1 MNGKADVKS
10 LMAKFNTGNNPS
22 EDISV
27 SNQPFKIP
35 GQPSSSGLQARKA
48 ALEKFT
54 SPPSG
59 PNTFH
64 KSASPKPSFG
74 VKPSIE
80 DKTER
85 DPKPPYLKHN
95 PVAHKFG
102 SPVNAAN
109 READGKA
116 GVPKYLGPKATEL
129 SKEEPKPMFPKPP
142 VNKFLSSTAQEND
155 IKPPGPK
162 PTFNSAPQESE
173 PKPAFPK
180 LAGVKEKF
188 IAASQE
194 NDPKPPFPKPP
205 LGQKPSLNPDVSHHE
220 DISNRHAFL
229 TKGSSGSPGP
239 RPKIHSFKLP
249 KETAENSS
257 NGTNSP
263 GGHFPTVTLK
273 PIGNRSTPSSL
284 AYAGQVP
291 KNVEEKTEDN
301 RSGVAKN
308 IFLSKINQEDSGPT
322 PPKFLKPTAKLAAGG
337 PLRSFREREEGDKN
351 STTPKRK
358 ALPPLFKL
366 GQPPQKP
373 SRPPT
378 VELERFRKNSARD
391 SSNKEAVKQISHSV
405 LSSPLPPPSHS
416 ATQIPPPPPPSASH
430 PSTQAPPVPSLPPR
444 NIKPSSDP
452 LNPDNE
458 QSYDDVEFG
467 SDGHGNTD
475 GGQESD
481 GETYEDINDI
491 RATSKEQEKKREKEE
506 KKKLEQE
513 KKEQREK
520 EKKEQEIRKRFKLS
534 GPIQVIHQARVCM
547 DYKGGKNELTV
558 KQGDNIEII
567 RITDNPEGKWLGRT
581 TKGYYGYIK
590 TIVVEIDYD
599 SLKRKQRPSM
609 SASLRRADNDQE
621 VYDDVGEQDSIS
633 SQSGRSGTGVM
644 FPPPLPDEEIYDG
657 IDDEDVNARSI
668 SQDEDKNDS
677 RSWGLLKMLK
687 GKDDKKKSVREKTTK
702 VNEAEDNGGSFMNP
716 PIKTF
721 GKDAGEND
729 VYDDVESSEFPPPPV
744 EIGSSLMMKSLSLGR
759 GKADEKDTRKLKK
772 MEKEEKEFRKKFKFE
787 GEIRVLYS
795 TMIIADLP
803 SKKWGAK
810 DLPVKPGESVE
821 VIQIIDDAKVLCRNE
836 EGKYGYVL
844 RSSLMENDG
853 DIYDDIAD
861 GCIYDND

>member
-1 MNGKADVKS
+1 
-10 LMAKFNTGNNPS
+10 MAKFNTGNNPS
-22 EDISV
+22 EDVSI

-48 ALEKFT
+48 ALEKFS

-59 PNTFH
+59 PSTFH

-109 READGKA
+109 READGRA

-129 SKEEPKPMFPKPP
+129 SKEEHKPVFPKPP

-162 PTFNSAPQESE
+162 PNFNSASQESE
-173 PKPAFPK
+173 PKPAFSK
-180 LAGVKEKF
+180 LAAVKEKF
-188 IAASQE
+188 SAVSQE

-205 LGQKPSLNPDVSHHE
+205 IGQKPSLNPDISHHE
-220 DISNRHAFL
+220 DVSNRHAFL
-229 TKGSSGSPGP
+229 TKGSSGSLGP

-249 KETAENSS
+249 KETAENSG
-257 NGTNSP
+257 NGTDSP

-273 PIGNRSTPSSL
+273 SIGNWSTP
-284 AYAGQVP
+284 GQVP
-291 KNVEEKTEDN
+291 KNLEEKTEDN

-322 PPKFLKPTAKLAAGG
+322 PPKFSKPTAKLTAGG
-337 PLRSFREREEGDKN
+337 PLGSFNEREEGNKN
-351 STTPKRK
+351 SETPKRK

-373 SRPPT
+373 NRPPT
-378 VELERFRKNSARD
+378 VDLERFRKHSARD
-391 SSNKEAVKQISHSV
+391 
-405 LSSPLPPPSHS
+405 
-416 ATQIPPPPPPSASH
+416 T
-430 PSTQAPPVPSLPPR
+430 
-444 NIKPSSDP
+444 
-452 LNPDNE
+452 
-458 QSYDDVEFG
+458 
-467 SDGHGNTD
+467 
-475 GGQESD
+475 
-481 GETYEDINDI
+481 
-491 RATSKEQEKKREKEE
+491 TSKEQEKKREKEE
-506 KKKLEQE
+506 KKRLEQE

-520 EKKEQEIRKRFKLS
+520 EKKEQEIRKKFKLS
-534 GPIQVIHQARVCM
+534 GPIQVLHQARACM

-590 TIVVEIDYD
+590 TTVVEIDYD
-599 SLKRKQRPSM
+599 SLKRKQRSST
-609 SASLRRADNDQE
+609 SASLRHVDNDQE
-621 VYDDVGEQDSIS
+621 VYDDVGDHSRKENVPFCIVIIACILQ
-633 SQSGRSGTGVM
+633 
-644 FPPPLPDEEIYDG
+644 
-657 IDDEDVNARSI
+657 RSI

-677 RSWGLLKMLK
+677 WSWGLLKMLK

-702 VNEAEDNGGSFMNP
+702 VNEAEDNG
-716 PIKTF
+716 
-721 GKDAGEND
+721 
-729 VYDDVESSEFPPPPV
+729 VYHILSHVINCVLSLIWCFR
-744 EIGSSLMMKSLSLGR
+744 SSLIMKSQSLGR
-759 GKADEKDTRKLKK
+759 GKSDEKDIRKLKK

-795 TMIIADLP
+795 TTIIADLP

-810 DLPVKPGESVE
+810 DLQVKPGESVE
-821 VIQIIDDAKVLCRNE
+821 VMQIIDDAKVLCRNE
-836 EGKYGYVL
+836 EGKCKIIIYCITSLVKLKEPQPCYDQALTDDCFFCLLYG
-844 RSSLMENDG
+844 
-853 DIYDDIAD
+853 
-861 GCIYDND
+861 

>member
-1 MNGKADVKS
+1 MNSSLMWNGKADVKS

-22 EDISV
+22 EDVSV

-48 ALEKFT
+48 ALEKFS

-129 SKEEPKPMFPKPP
+129 SKEEHKPVFPKPP

-162 PTFNSAPQESE
+162 PNFNSASQESE
-173 PKPAFPK
+173 PKPAFSK
-180 LAGVKEKF
+180 LAAVKEKF
-188 IAASQE
+188 TAVSQE
-194 NDPKPPFPKPP
+194 NDPKPPFSKPP

-220 DISNRHAFL
+220 DVSNRHAFL
-229 TKGSSGSPGP
+229 TKGSSGSLGP

-257 NGTNSP
+257 NGTDSP

-273 PIGNRSTPSSL
+273 SIGNRSTP
-284 AYAGQVP
+284 GQVP
-291 KNVEEKTEDN
+291 KNLEEKTEDN

-308 IFLSKINQEDSGPT
+308 IFLSKINQEVSGST
-322 PPKFLKPTAKLAAGG
+322 PPKFPKPPAKLAAGG
-337 PLRSFREREEGDKN
+337 PLGSFHEREEGNKN
-351 STTPKRK
+351 SETPKRK

-378 VELERFRKNSARD
+378 VDLERFRKNSARD
-391 SSNKEAVKQISHSV
+391 SSNKEVVKQVSHSV

-416 ATQIPPPPPPSASH
+416 ATQTPPPPPPSASH
-430 PSTQAPPVPSLPPR
+430 PSAQAPPVPSLPPR
-444 NIKPSSDP
+444 NIKSSSDP
-452 LNPDNE
+452 LSPDNE

-481 GETYEDINDI
+481 GEMYEDINDI
-491 RATSKEQEKKREKEE
+491 RATSREQEKKREKEE
-506 KKKLEQE
+506 KKRLEQE
-513 KKEQREK
+513 KREQREK

-534 GPIQVIHQARVCM
+534 GPIQVLHQARACM

-581 TKGYYGYIK
+581 TKGYYGYVK
-590 TIVVEIDYD
+590 TTMVEIDYD
-599 SLKRKQRPSM
+599 SLKRKQRAST
-609 SASLRRADNDQE
+609 SASLRRVDNDQE
-621 VYDDVGEQDSIS
+621 VYDDVGEQDSIG
-633 SQSGRSGTGVM
+633 SQSGGRSGTGVT
-644 FPPPLPDEEIYDG
+644 FPPPVPDEEIYDG
-657 IDDEDVNARSI
+657 IDDEDVNA
-668 SQDEDKNDS
+668 N
-677 RSWGLLKMLK
+677 
-687 GKDDKKKSVREKTTK
+687 
-702 VNEAEDNGGSFMNP
+702 MNP
-716 PIKTF
+716 PIKMLR
-721 GKDAGEND
+721 KDAGDND
-729 VYDDVESSEFPPPPV
+729 VYDDVESSEFPPPPI
-744 EIGSSLMMKSLSLGR
+744 EIGSSLIMKSLSLGR
-759 GKADEKDTRKLKK
+759 GKSDEKDIRKLKK

-795 TMIIADLP
+795 TTIIADMP

-810 DLPVKPGESVE
+810 DLQVKPGESVE

-844 RSSLMENDG
+844 RRSLVENDG

>member
-22 EDISV
+22 EDV
-27 SNQPFKIP
+27 PGSNQPFKIP

-48 ALEKFT
+48 ALEKF
-54 SPPSG
+54 SNPPSG
-59 PNTFH
+59 PSTFH

-80 DKTER
+80 DKPER

-116 GVPKYLGPKATEL
+116 GVTKYLGPKATEL
-129 SKEEPKPMFPKPP
+129 SKEEPKPVFPKPP

-162 PTFNSAPQESE
+162 PNFNSAAQESE

-194 NDPKPPFPKPP
+194 NDPKPPFSKPS

-229 TKGSSGSPGP
+229 TKGSSGSLGP
-239 RPKIHSFKLP
+239 RPKLHSFKLP

-257 NGTNSP
+257 NGTDSP

-273 PIGNRSTPSSL
+273 SIGNRSTP
-284 AYAGQVP
+284 GQVL

-301 RSGVAKN
+301 RSGIAKN

-322 PPKFLKPTAKLAAGG
+322 PSKFRKPTAKFAAGG
-337 PLRSFREREEGDKN
+337 PSGSFHEREEGDKN
-351 STTPKRK
+351 SATPKRK

-378 VELERFRKNSARD
+378 VDLERFRKNSARD
-391 SSNKEAVKQISHSV
+391 SSNKEVVKQISHSV
-405 LSSPLPPPSHS
+405 LSSPPLPPSHS
-416 ATQIPPPPPPSASH
+416 ATQTPPPPPPSASH

-452 LNPDNE
+452 SSPDNE

-506 KKKLEQE
+506 KKRLEQE

-520 EKKEQEIRKRFKLS
+520 EKKEQEIRKKFKLS
-534 GPIQVIHQARVCM
+534 GPIQVLHQAQACM

-590 TIVVEIDYD
+590 TTVVEIDYD
-599 SLKRKQRPSM
+599 SLKRKQRPSL
-609 SASLRRADNDQE
+609 SASLRRVDNDQE

-633 SQSGRSGTGVM
+633 SQSGGRSGTGVM
-644 FPPPLPDEEIYDG
+644 FPPPVPDEEIYDG
-657 IDDEDVNARSI
+657 IDDEDVNAS
-668 SQDEDKNDS
+668 
-677 RSWGLLKMLK
+677 
-687 GKDDKKKSVREKTTK
+687 
-702 VNEAEDNGGSFMNP
+702 MNP
-716 PIKTF
+716 PIKMF
-721 GKDAGEND
+721 GKDAGDND
-729 VYDDVESSEFPPPPV
+729 VYDDVESSEFPPPPI
-744 EIGSSLMMKSLSLGR
+744 EIGSSLIMKSLSLGR
-759 GKADEKDTRKLKK
+759 GKSDEKDTRKLKK

-795 TMIIADLP
+795 TTIIADLP

-810 DLPVKPGESVE
+810 DLQVKPGESVE
-821 VIQIIDDAKVLCRNE
+821 VIQILDDAKVLCRNE
-836 EGKYGYVL
+836 EGKYGYVPR
-844 RSSLMENDG
+844 RSLVENDG

>member
-1 MNGKADVKS
+1 MNSSLMWNGKADVKS

-22 EDISV
+22 EDVSV

-59 PNTFH
+59 PSTFH

-129 SKEEPKPMFPKPP
+129 SKEEHKPVFPKPP
-142 VNKFLSSTAQEND
+142 VNKFLSSTAQEKD

-162 PTFNSAPQESE
+162 PNFNSASQESE
-173 PKPAFPK
+173 PKPAFSK
-180 LAGVKEKF
+180 LAAVKEKF
-188 IAASQE
+188 TAVSQE
-194 NDPKPPFPKPP
+194 NDPKPPFSKPP

-220 DISNRHAFL
+220 DVSNRHAFL
-229 TKGSSGSPGP
+229 TKGSSGSLGP

-257 NGTNSP
+257 NGTDSP

-273 PIGNRSTPSSL
+273 SIGNRSTP
-284 AYAGQVP
+284 GQVP
-291 KNVEEKTEDN
+291 KNLEEKTEDN

-308 IFLSKINQEDSGPT
+308 IFLSKINQEDSGST
-322 PPKFLKPTAKLAAGG
+322 PPKFPKPPAKLAAGG
-337 PLRSFREREEGDKN
+337 PLGSFHEREEGNKN
-351 STTPKRK
+351 SETPKRK
-358 ALPPLFKL
+358 ALTPLFKL

-378 VELERFRKNSARD
+378 VDLERFRKNSARD
-391 SSNKEAVKQISHSV
+391 SSNKEVVKQVSHSV

-416 ATQIPPPPPPSASH
+416 ATQTPPPPPPSASH
-430 PSTQAPPVPSLPPR
+430 PSAQAPPVPSLPPR
-444 NIKPSSDP
+444 NIKSSSDP
-452 LNPDNE
+452 LSPDNE

-481 GETYEDINDI
+481 GEMYEDINDI
-491 RATSKEQEKKREKEE
+491 RATSREQEKKREKEE
-506 KKKLEQE
+506 KKRLEQE
-513 KKEQREK
+513 KREQREK

-534 GPIQVIHQARVCM
+534 GPIQVLHQARACM

-581 TKGYYGYIK
+581 TKGYYGYVK
-590 TIVVEIDYD
+590 TTMVEIDYD
-599 SLKRKQRPSM
+599 SLKRKQRAST
-609 SASLRRADNDQE
+609 SASLRRVDNDQE

-633 SQSGRSGTGVM
+633 SQSGGRSGTGVT
-644 FPPPLPDEEIYDG
+644 FPPPVPDEEIYDG
-657 IDDEDVNARSI
+657 IDDEDVNA
-668 SQDEDKNDS
+668 N
-677 RSWGLLKMLK
+677 
-687 GKDDKKKSVREKTTK
+687 
-702 VNEAEDNGGSFMNP
+702 MNP
-716 PIKTF
+716 PIKML
-721 GKDAGEND
+721 GKDAGDND
-729 VYDDVESSEFPPPPV
+729 VYDDVESSEFPPPPI
-744 EIGSSLMMKSLSLGR
+744 EIGSSLIMKTLSLGR
-759 GKADEKDTRKLKK
+759 GKSDEKDIRKLKK

-810 DLPVKPGESVE
+810 DLQVKPGESVE

-844 RSSLMENDG
+844 RRSLVENDG

>member
-1 MNGKADVKS
+1 MQNGKADVKS

-22 EDISV
+22 EAVSV
-27 SNQPFKIP
+27 GNQPFKIP
-35 GQPSSSGLQARKA
+35 GQLSSSGLQARKA
-48 ALEKFT
+48 ALEIFN

-59 PNTFH
+59 PSTFH

-116 GVPKYLGPKATEL
+116 GVPKSLGPKATEL
-129 SKEEPKPMFPKPP
+129 SKEEPKPVFPKPP

-155 IKPPGPK
+155 IKRPGPK
-162 PTFNSAPQESE
+162 SNFNSAPQESE
-173 PKPAFPK
+173 PKPSISK

-229 TKGSSGSPGP
+229 TKGSSGSLGP

-257 NGTNSP
+257 NGTDSP
-263 GGHFPTVTLK
+263 GGHFSTVTLK
-273 PIGNRSTPSSL
+273 SIGNRSTP
-284 AYAGQVP
+284 GQVP
-291 KNVEEKTEDN
+291 KSVEEKTEAN

-308 IFLSKINQEDSGPT
+308 IFLSKINQEYSGPT
-322 PPKFLKPTAKLAAGG
+322 APKFVKPTAKLAAGG
-337 PLRSFREREEGDKN
+337 PSGSFHEREEGDKN
-351 STTPKRK
+351 SATPKRK
-358 ALPPLFKL
+358 ALTPLFKL

-378 VELERFRKNSARD
+378 VDLERFRKNSARD
-391 SSNKEAVKQISHSV
+391 SVNKEAVKQISHSV
-405 LSSPLPPPSHS
+405 LASPLPPPSHS

-444 NIKPSSDP
+444 NIKPSSDS
-452 LNPDNE
+452 LSPDNE

-475 GGQESD
+475 GGQDSD

-506 KKKLEQE
+506 KKRLEQE

-520 EKKEQEIRKRFKLS
+520 EKREQEIRKRFKLS
-534 GPIQVIHQARVCM
+534 GPIQVIHQARACM

-590 TIVVEIDYD
+590 TTMVEIDYD

-609 SASLRRADNDQE
+609 SASLRRIDNDQE

-657 IDDEDVNARSI
+657 IDDEDVNAS
-668 SQDEDKNDS
+668 
-677 RSWGLLKMLK
+677 
-687 GKDDKKKSVREKTTK
+687 
-702 VNEAEDNGGSFMNP
+702 MNP
-716 PIKTF
+716 PVKMF
-721 GKDAGEND
+721 GKDAGDND
-729 VYDDVESSEFPPPPV
+729 VYDDVESSEFPPPPI
-744 EIGSSLMMKSLSLGR
+744 EIGSSIMKSLSLGR
-759 GKADEKDTRKLKK
+759 GKSDEKDTRKLKK

-795 TMIIADLP
+795 TTIIADLP

-810 DLPVKPGESVE
+810 DLQVKPGESVE

-844 RSSLMENDG
+844 RSSLVENDG

>member
-1 MNGKADVKS
+1 MQNGKADVKS

-22 EDISV
+22 EDV
-27 SNQPFKIP
+27 PGSNQPFKIP

-48 ALEKFT
+48 ALEKF
-54 SPPSG
+54 SNPPSG
-59 PNTFH
+59 PSTFH

-80 DKTER
+80 DKPER

-116 GVPKYLGPKATEL
+116 GVTKYLGPKATEL
-129 SKEEPKPMFPKPP
+129 SKEEPKPVFPKPP

-162 PTFNSAPQESE
+162 PNFNSAAQESE

-194 NDPKPPFPKPP
+194 NDPKPPFSKPS

-229 TKGSSGSPGP
+229 TKGSSGSLGP
-239 RPKIHSFKLP
+239 RPKLHSFKLP

-257 NGTNSP
+257 NGTDSP

-273 PIGNRSTPSSL
+273 SIGNRSTP
-284 AYAGQVP
+284 GQVL

-322 PPKFLKPTAKLAAGG
+322 PSKFRKPTAKLAAGG
-337 PLRSFREREEGDKN
+337 PSGSFHEREEGDKN
-351 STTPKRK
+351 SATPKRK

-378 VELERFRKNSARD
+378 VDLERFRKNSARD
-391 SSNKEAVKQISHSV
+391 SSNKEVVKQISHSV
-405 LSSPLPPPSHS
+405 LSSPPLPPSHS
-416 ATQIPPPPPPSASH
+416 ATQTPPPPPPSASH

-444 NIKPSSDP
+444 NIKPISDP
-452 LNPDNE
+452 SSPDNE

-506 KKKLEQE
+506 KKRLEQE

-520 EKKEQEIRKRFKLS
+520 EKKEQEIRKKFKLS
-534 GPIQVIHQARVCM
+534 GPIQVLHQAQACM

-590 TIVVEIDYD
+590 TTVVEIDYD
-599 SLKRKQRPSM
+599 SLKRKQRPSL
-609 SASLRRADNDQE
+609 SASLRRLDNDQE

-633 SQSGRSGTGVM
+633 SQSGGRSGTGVM
-644 FPPPLPDEEIYDG
+644 FPPPVPDEEIYDG
-657 IDDEDVNARSI
+657 IDDEDVNAS
-668 SQDEDKNDS
+668 
-677 RSWGLLKMLK
+677 
-687 GKDDKKKSVREKTTK
+687 
-702 VNEAEDNGGSFMNP
+702 MNP
-716 PIKTF
+716 PVKMF
-721 GKDAGEND
+721 GKDAGDND
-729 VYDDVESSEFPPPPV
+729 VYDDVESSEFPPPPI
-744 EIGSSLMMKSLSLGR
+744 EIGSSLIMKSLSLGR
-759 GKADEKDTRKLKK
+759 GKSDEKDTRKLKK

-795 TMIIADLP
+795 TTIIADLP

-810 DLPVKPGESVE
+810 DLQVKPGESVE
-821 VIQIIDDAKVLCRNE
+821 VIQILDDAKVLCRNE
-836 EGKYGYVL
+836 EGKYGYVPR
-844 RSSLMENDG
+844 RSLVENDG

>member
-1 MNGKADVKS
+1 MQNGKADVKS

-22 EDISV
+22 EDV
-27 SNQPFKIP
+27 PGSNQPFKIP

-48 ALEKFT
+48 ALEKF
-54 SPPSG
+54 SNPPSG
-59 PNTFH
+59 PSTFH

-80 DKTER
+80 DKPER

-116 GVPKYLGPKATEL
+116 GVTKYLGPKATEL
-129 SKEEPKPMFPKPP
+129 SKEEPKPVFPKPP

-162 PTFNSAPQESE
+162 PNFNSAAQESE

-194 NDPKPPFPKPP
+194 NDPKPPFSKPS

-229 TKGSSGSPGP
+229 TKGSSGSLGP
-239 RPKIHSFKLP
+239 RPKLHSFKLP

-257 NGTNSP
+257 NGTDSP

-273 PIGNRSTPSSL
+273 SIGNRSTQ
-284 AYAGQVP
+284 GQVL

-322 PPKFLKPTAKLAAGG
+322 PSKFRKPTAKLAAGG
-337 PLRSFREREEGDKN
+337 PSGSFHEREEGDKN
-351 STTPKRK
+351 SATPKRK

-378 VELERFRKNSARD
+378 VDLERFRKNSARD
-391 SSNKEAVKQISHSV
+391 SSNKEVVKQISHSV
-405 LSSPLPPPSHS
+405 LSSPPLPPSLS
-416 ATQIPPPPPPSASH
+416 ATQTPPPPPPSASH

-452 LNPDNE
+452 SSPDNE

-506 KKKLEQE
+506 KKRLEQE

-520 EKKEQEIRKRFKLS
+520 EKKEQEIRKKFKLS
-534 GPIQVIHQARVCM
+534 GPIQVLHQAQACM

-590 TIVVEIDYD
+590 TTVVEIDYD
-599 SLKRKQRPSM
+599 SLKRKQRPSL
-609 SASLRRADNDQE
+609 SASLRRVDNDQE

-633 SQSGRSGTGVM
+633 SQSGGRSGTGVM
-644 FPPPLPDEEIYDG
+644 FPPPVPDEEIYDG
-657 IDDEDVNARSI
+657 IDDEDVNAS
-668 SQDEDKNDS
+668 
-677 RSWGLLKMLK
+677 
-687 GKDDKKKSVREKTTK
+687 
-702 VNEAEDNGGSFMNP
+702 MNP
-716 PIKTF
+716 PIKMF
-721 GKDAGEND
+721 GKDAGDND
-729 VYDDVESSEFPPPPV
+729 VYDDVESSEFPPPPI
-744 EIGSSLMMKSLSLGR
+744 EIGSSLIMKSLSLGR
-759 GKADEKDTRKLKK
+759 GKSDEKDTRKLKK

-787 GEIRVLYS
+787 GEIRVLHS
-795 TMIIADLP
+795 TTIIADLP

-810 DLPVKPGESVE
+810 DLQVKPGESVE
-821 VIQIIDDAKVLCRNE
+821 VIQILDDAKVLCRNE
-836 EGKYGYVL
+836 EGKYGYVPR
-844 RSSLMENDG
+844 RSLVENDG

>member
-1 MNGKADVKS
+1 MQNGKADVKS

-22 EDISV
+22 EDVSI

-48 ALEKFT
+48 ALEKFS

-59 PNTFH
+59 PSTFH

-109 READGKA
+109 READGRA

-129 SKEEPKPMFPKPP
+129 SKEEHKPVFPKPP

-162 PTFNSAPQESE
+162 PNFNSASQESE
-173 PKPAFPK
+173 PKPAFSK
-180 LAGVKEKF
+180 LAAVKEKF
-188 IAASQE
+188 SAVSQE

-205 LGQKPSLNPDVSHHE
+205 IGQKPSLNPDISHHE
-220 DISNRHAFL
+220 DVSNRHAFL
-229 TKGSSGSPGP
+229 TKGSSGSLGP

-249 KETAENSS
+249 KETAENSG
-257 NGTNSP
+257 NGTDSP

-273 PIGNRSTPSSL
+273 SIGNWSTP
-284 AYAGQVP
+284 GQVP
-291 KNVEEKTEDN
+291 KNLEEKTEDN

-322 PPKFLKPTAKLAAGG
+322 PPKFSKPTAKLTAGG
-337 PLRSFREREEGDKN
+337 PLGSFNEREEGNKN
-351 STTPKRK
+351 SETPKRK

-373 SRPPT
+373 NRPPT
-378 VELERFRKNSARD
+378 VDLERFRKHSARD
-391 SSNKEAVKQISHSV
+391 SSNKEVVKQVSHSV
-405 LSSPLPPPSHS
+405 LSSSLLPPSHS
-416 ATQIPPPPPPSASH
+416 ATQTPPPPPPSASH

-452 LNPDNE
+452 LSPDNE

-481 GETYEDINDI
+481 GEMYEDINDI

-506 KKKLEQE
+506 KKRLEQE

-520 EKKEQEIRKRFKLS
+520 EKKEQEIRKKFKLS
-534 GPIQVIHQARVCM
+534 GPIQVLHQARACM

-590 TIVVEIDYD
+590 TTVVEIDYD
-599 SLKRKQRPSM
+599 SLKRKQRSST
-609 SASLRRADNDQE
+609 SASLRHVDNDQE

-633 SQSGRSGTGVM
+633 SQSGGRSGTGVT
-644 FPPPLPDEEIYDG
+644 FPPPVPDEEIYDG
-657 IDDEDVNARSI
+657 IDDEDVNAS
-668 SQDEDKNDS
+668 
-677 RSWGLLKMLK
+677 
-687 GKDDKKKSVREKTTK
+687 
-702 VNEAEDNGGSFMNP
+702 MNP
-716 PIKTF
+716 PIKMF
-721 GKDAGEND
+721 GKDAGDSD
-729 VYDDVESSEFPPPPV
+729 VYDDVESSEFPPPPI
-744 EIGSSLMMKSLSLGR
+744 EIGSSLIMKSQSLGR
-759 GKADEKDTRKLKK
+759 GKSDEKDIRKLKK

-795 TMIIADLP
+795 TTIIADLP

-810 DLPVKPGESVE
+810 DLQVKPGESVE
-821 VIQIIDDAKVLCRNE
+821 VMQIIDDAKVLCRNE

-844 RSSLMENDG
+844 RCSLVENDG

>member
-1 MNGKADVKS
+1 MQNGKADVKS

-22 EDISV
+22 EDVSV

-35 GQPSSSGLQARKA
+35 GQSSSSGLQARKA

-59 PNTFH
+59 PSTFH

-102 SPVNAAN
+102 SPANAAN

-116 GVPKYLGPKATEL
+116 GVPKYLGPKATEP
-129 SKEEPKPMFPKPP
+129 SKEEPKPVFPKPP

-155 IKPPGPK
+155 IKPAGPK
-162 PTFNSAPQESE
+162 PNFNSASQESE
-173 PKPAFPK
+173 PKPGFSK
-180 LAGVKEKF
+180 LAAVKEKF
-188 IAASQE
+188 TAVSQE

-205 LGQKPSLNPDVSHHE
+205 LGQKPSLNHDVSHHE
-220 DISNRHAFL
+220 DVSNRHAFL
-229 TKGSSGSPGP
+229 NKGSSGSLGP
-239 RPKIHSFKLP
+239 RPKIQSFKLP

-257 NGTNSP
+257 NGTDSP
-263 GGHFPTVTLK
+263 SGNFPTVTLK
-273 PIGNRSTPSSL
+273 SVGNRSTP
-284 AYAGQVP
+284 GQVP
-291 KNVEEKTEDN
+291 KNLEEKTEDN
-301 RSGVAKN
+301 RSGLAKN

-322 PPKFLKPTAKLAAGG
+322 PPKFPKPPAKLAAGG
-337 PLRSFREREEGDKN
+337 PLGSFHERQEGNKN
-351 STTPKRK
+351 SETPKRK

-378 VELERFRKNSARD
+378 VDLERFRKNSARD
-391 SSNKEAVKQISHSV
+391 SSNKEVVKQVSHSV
-405 LSSPLPPPSHS
+405 LSSPLLPPSHS
-416 ATQIPPPPPPSASH
+416 ATQSTPPPPPPSASH

-452 LNPDNE
+452 LSPDNE

-467 SDGHGNTD
+467 PDGHGNTD

-481 GETYEDINDI
+481 GEMYEDINDI
-491 RATSKEQEKKREKEE
+491 RASSKEQEKKREKEE
-506 KKKLEQE
+506 KKRLEQE
-513 KKEQREK
+513 KREQREK

-534 GPIQVIHQARVCM
+534 GPIQVLHQARARM

-590 TIVVEIDYD
+590 TTMVEIDYD
-599 SLKRKQRPSM
+599 SLKRKQRAST
-609 SASLRRADNDQE
+609 SASLRRVDNDQE

-633 SQSGRSGTGVM
+633 SQSGGRSGTGVT
-644 FPPPLPDEEIYDG
+644 FPPPVPDEEIYDG
-657 IDDEDVNARSI
+657 IDDEDVNAS
-668 SQDEDKNDS
+668 
-677 RSWGLLKMLK
+677 
-687 GKDDKKKSVREKTTK
+687 
-702 VNEAEDNGGSFMNP
+702 MNP
-716 PIKTF
+716 PIKML
-721 GKDAGEND
+721 GKDAGDD
-729 VYDDVESSEFPPPPV
+729 VYDDVESSEFPPPPI
-744 EIGSSLMMKSLSLGR
+744 EIGSSLIMKSLSLGR
-759 GKADEKDTRKLKK
+759 GKPDEKDTRKLKK

-795 TMIIADLP
+795 TTIVADLP

-810 DLPVKPGESVE
+810 DLQVKPGESVE

-844 RSSLMENDG
+844 RRSLVENDG

>member
-22 EDISV
+22 EDFSV

-35 GQPSSSGLQARKA
+35 GQPSSSGLQARKS

-74 VKPSIE
+74 VKRSIE

-129 SKEEPKPMFPKPP
+129 SKEEPKPVFPKPS

-162 PTFNSAPQESE
+162 PNFNSAPQDSE

-194 NDPKPPFPKPP
+194 NDLKPPFPKPP
-205 LGQKPSLNPDVSHHE
+205 IGQKPSLNPDVSHHE

-229 TKGSSGSPGP
+229 TKGSSGSLGP

-257 NGTNSP
+257 NGTDSP
-263 GGHFPTVTLK
+263 DGHFPAVTLK
-273 PIGNRSTPSSL
+273 SIGNRSTPSSL

-291 KNVEEKTEDN
+291 KNIEEKTEDN

-337 PLRSFREREEGDKN
+337 PSGGFCERQEGDKN

-391 SSNKEAVKQISHSV
+391 SSNKDAVKQISHSV
-405 LSSPLPPPSHS
+405 LSLPLLPPSHS
-416 ATQIPPPPPPSASH
+416 ATQIPPPPPSASH

-609 SASLRRADNDQE
+609 SASLRRVDNDQE

-633 SQSGRSGTGVM
+633 SQSGRSGSGVM

-657 IDDEDVNARSI
+657 IDDEDVNAS
-668 SQDEDKNDS
+668 
-677 RSWGLLKMLK
+677 
-687 GKDDKKKSVREKTTK
+687 
-702 VNEAEDNGGSFMNP
+702 MNP
-716 PIKTF
+716 PIKMF
-721 GKDAGEND
+721 GKDARDND
-729 VYDDVESSEFPPPPV
+729 VYDDVESSEFPPPPI
-744 EIGSSLMMKSLSLGR
+744 EIGSSLIMKSLSLGR
-759 GKADEKDTRKLKK
+759 GKSDEKDTRKLKK

-821 VIQIIDDAKVLCRNE
+821 VIQIIDDAKVLCRNK

>member
-1 MNGKADVKS
+1 
-10 LMAKFNTGNNPS
+10 MAKFNTGNNPS
-22 EDISV
+22 EAVSV
-27 SNQPFKIP
+27 GNQPFKIP
-35 GQPSSSGLQARKA
+35 GQLSSSGLQARKA
-48 ALEKFT
+48 ALEIFNN
-54 SPPSG
+54 PPSG
-59 PNTFH
+59 PSTFH

-116 GVPKYLGPKATEL
+116 GVPKSLGPKATEL
-129 SKEEPKPMFPKPP
+129 SKEEPKPVFPKPP
-142 VNKFLSSTAQEND
+142 VNKFLSSTPQEND
-155 IKPPGPK
+155 IKRPGLK
-162 PTFNSAPQESE
+162 SNFNSAPQESE
-173 PKPAFPK
+173 PKPSISK

-188 IAASQE
+188 SAASQE

-205 LGQKPSLNPDVSHHE
+205 LGQKPSLNPDVSHQE

-229 TKGSSGSPGP
+229 TKGSSGSLGP

-257 NGTNSP
+257 NGTDSP
-263 GGHFPTVTLK
+263 GGHFSTVTLK
-273 PIGNRSTPSSL
+273 SIGNRSTP
-284 AYAGQVP
+284 GQVP
-291 KNVEEKTEDN
+291 KSVEEKTEAN

-308 IFLSKINQEDSGPT
+308 IFLSKINQEYSGPT
-322 PPKFLKPTAKLAAGG
+322 APKFVKPTAKLAAGG
-337 PLRSFREREEGDKN
+337 PSGSFHEREEGDKN
-351 STTPKRK
+351 SATPKRK
-358 ALPPLFKL
+358 ALTPLFKL

-378 VELERFRKNSARD
+378 VDLERFRKNSARD
-391 SSNKEAVKQISHSV
+391 SEFFFYLILLIDLLLNSFRVKFPMGFRDSV
-405 LSSPLPPPSHS
+405 KPVHHANPTKAFHLQMSSL
-416 ATQIPPPPPPSASH
+416 
-430 PSTQAPPVPSLPPR
+430 
-444 NIKPSSDP
+444 
-452 LNPDNE
+452 
-458 QSYDDVEFG
+458 
-467 SDGHGNTD
+467 
-475 GGQESD
+475 
-481 GETYEDINDI
+481 
-491 RATSKEQEKKREKEE
+491 ATSKEQEKKREKEE
-506 KKKLEQE
+506 KKRLEQE

-520 EKKEQEIRKRFKLS
+520 EKREQEIRKRFKLS
-534 GPIQVIHQARVCM
+534 GPIQVIHQARACM

-590 TIVVEIDYD
+590 TTMVEIDYD

-609 SASLRRADNDQE
+609 SASLRRIDNDQE
-621 VYDDVGEQDSIS
+621 VYDDVGEQDSIM
-633 SQSGRSGTGVM
+633 M

-702 VNEAEDNGGSFMNP
+702 VNEYHILSHVTNCVLSVICWFR
-716 PIKTF
+716 
-721 GKDAGEND
+721 
-729 VYDDVESSEFPPPPV
+729 SS
-744 EIGSSLMMKSLSLGR
+744 IMKSLSLGR
-759 GKADEKDTRKLKK
+759 GKSDEKDTRKLKK

-795 TMIIADLP
+795 TTIIADLP

-810 DLPVKPGESVE
+810 DLQVKPGESVE

-836 EGKYGYVL
+836 EGKCKLYNTWYNMTHTGK
-844 RSSLMENDG
+844 
-853 DIYDDIAD
+853 
-861 GCIYDND
+861 